1 MMKLKLSRK
10 NELDEPWPTKQQ
22 ILCIGGANLDRKIK
36 VKGAFQLHTSNPSN
50 ARRQSCGGVARNV
63 AENLG
68 RLSQQVSLLTAVG
81 DDAEGE
87 FIVEQSR
94 LYMNVIPLQVKGEP
108 STGVYTAVLDEH
120 GELVVATAE
129 MEIYDQIRPSAI
141 LGNIPLITASRLV
154 FLDTNFPMSVIA
166 STIRICHEHRV
177 PLVISSVSASKMSRL
192 PRNLHGVDWMVCNHM
207 EAEAYLGMQ
216 FTDDQQLMDAAR
228 IFHQLGVQNVII
240 FHGVDSVLFASQDGT
255 HAQIS
260 IQYISEVIDVTGGED
275 AFIAGMI
282 YGIIQGYPME
292 QVCQFGISCA
302 ALTIQ
307 TDRTVSETLSLNK
320 LHSMFKQLY
329 GIHSQKFMF
338 FKCVYF
344 KEKDT

>member
-50 ARRQSCGGVARNV
+50 TRRQSCGGVARNV

-68 RLSQQVSLLTAVG
+68 RLSQHVGLLTAVG

-94 LYMNVIPLQVKGEP
+94 LYMNVVPLQVKGEP
-108 STGVYTAVLDEH
+108 STGVYTALLDEC
-120 GELVVATAE
+120 GELIVATAE
-129 MEIYDQIRPSAI
+129 MDIYDQIRPSAI
-141 LGNIPLITASRLV
+141 LENIPLITSSRLV
-154 FLDTNFPMSVIA
+154 LLDTNFSVNVI
-166 STIRICHEHRV
+166 SSIIPLCHEHQI
-177 PLVISSVSASKMSRL
+177 PLVVASVSASKMRRL
-192 PRNLHGVDWMVCNHM
+192 PPNLKGVSWLVCNKL
-207 EAEAYLGMQ
+207 EAESYLGMQ
-216 FTDDQQLMDAAR
+216 LTDDQQLLDAAR
-228 IFHQLGVQNVII
+228 IFHQIGVQNVIL
-240 FHGVDSVLFASQDGT
+240 FRGVDSVLFASQDGA
-255 HAQIS
+255 HGQIS
-260 IQYISEVIDVTGGED
+260 IQHIPEVIDVTGAED

-282 YGIIQGYPME
+282 HGITQGYPME

-320 LHSMFKQLY
+320 LHSMFRQLH
-329 GIHSQKFMF
+329 GIHSQKFVF
-338 FKCVYF
+338 FKGMYF